1 MLQAD
6 VEIPSMSSQVAPF
19 CREVCQ
25 KLSCCPYLFGPQLVG
40 DECPS
45 ACNSRPKSDFHVSS
59 VDNSDQR
66 NRRGTKRGRRKGKT
80 NTDTGGG
87 QQTPSGTGGAPSPT
101 SSAASSPSASPTPSA
116 AVTTCTTRESSPSN
130 PDRQLAGKP
139 SDTEVEAL
147 QRILAQK
154 CQDGGDED
162 DEEETREDSPPPQP
176 PSPKL
181 LRSKSGLTSLLPK
194 SDARSGG
201 VKSEPINANKRS
213 RGLGPAFE
221 VSEFFYH
228 R

>member
-1 MLQAD
+1 M
-6 VEIPSMSSQVAPF
+6 
-19 CREVCQ
+19 
-25 KLSCCPYLFGPQLVG
+25 
-40 DECPS
+40 
-45 ACNSRPKSDFHVSS
+45 
-59 VDNSDQR
+59 
-66 NRRGTKRGRRKGKT
+66 
-80 NTDTGGG
+80 
-87 QQTPSGTGGAPSPT
+87 
-101 SSAASSPSASPTPSA
+101 
-116 AVTTCTTRESSPSN
+116 
-130 PDRQLAGKP
+130 
-139 SDTEVEAL
+139 EAL